1 MKLGYSKFL
10 ITLLCVDDDDGWD
23 GKHNEY
29 KITKIIHSAWSMNF
43 ITFISFL
50 DNGVGKQR
58 WEKLVK
64 QQMAELL
71 GSV

>member
-29 KITKIIHSAWSMNF
+29 KITKIIHSA
-43 ITFISFL
+43 
-50 DNGVGKQR
+50 
-58 WEKLVK
+58 
-64 QQMAELL
+64 
-71 GSV
+71 